1 MDDTCVYMRM
11 LQVFYLKILNNV
23 QDFLFQNVFLYLY
36 EIILI
41 RAAIF

>member
-11 LQVFYLKILNNV
+11 LQVFYLKILDIV

>member
-11 LQVFYLKILNNV
+11 LQVFYLKILNIV
-23 QDFLFQNVFLYLY
+23 QAFLFQNVFLYLY

>member
-11 LQVFYLKILNNV
+11 LQVFYLKILDIV
-23 QDFLFQNVFLYLY
+23 QAFLFQNVFLYLY

>member
-11 LQVFYLKILNNV
+11 LQVFYLKILDIV
-23 QDFLFQNVFLYLY
+23 PAFLFQNVFLYLY